1 MARGCRYGGRVEA
14 IGRWWDGVELWVTGL
29 PFALQALVVMVV
41 LVPLCA
47 LVATWADIALSKAF
61 GLFGR
66 GEGAGAQGSDAE
78 KTDVDAPQSTGSGH

>member
-1 MARGCRYGGRVEA
+1 MEA

-47 LVATWADIALSKAF
+47 LVATGADVAMSKIFA
-61 GLFGR
+61 LFGR
-66 GEGAGAQGSDAE
+66 GDEPGTPVAPDAHAE
-78 KTDVDAPQSTGSGH
+78 KADADAPHSTGSGS